1 MDVTHCH
8 VQKGLGLV
16 AMWPPPPP
24 VYEQRRGWDWQVAS
38 VRRMYVLQAL
48 GETEPGEQAGGPA
61 DATPLALPL
70 TWADS
75 EVSLP
80 RAAIV
85 RGVGGR
91 EPLYP
96 SLPQFTNTADRIEC
110 P

>member
-1 MDVTHCH
+1 M
-8 VQKGLGLV
+8 
-16 AMWPPPPP
+16 
-24 VYEQRRGWDWQVAS
+24 AS

-70 TWADS
+70 TGADS

-85 RGVGGR
+85 RGVGG
-91 EPLYP
+91 
-96 SLPQFTNTADRIEC
+96 A
-110 P
+110 

>member
-1 MDVTHCH
+1 MPPRLRA
-8 VQKGLGLV
+8 KAGLGV
-16 AMWPPPPP
+16 A
-24 VYEQRRGWDWQVAS
+24 GG
-38 VRRMYVLQAL
+38 VREADVRPAGT

-70 TWADS
+70 TGADS

>member
-1 MDVTHCH
+1 M
-8 VQKGLGLV
+8 
-16 AMWPPPPP
+16 
-24 VYEQRRGWDWQVAS
+24 AS

-70 TWADS
+70 TGADS

-85 RGVGGR
+85 RGVWGGVNR
-91 EPLYP
+91 CTPACFSSPTRPTESSAL
-96 SLPQFTNTADRIEC
+96 NTILLIRKEKANLWDT
-110 P
+110 

>member
-1 MDVTHCH
+1 M
-8 VQKGLGLV
+8 
-16 AMWPPPPP
+16 
-24 VYEQRRGWDWQVAS
+24 AS
-38 VRRMYVLQAL
+38 VRRMYVLHAL

-70 TWADS
+70 TGVDS